1 MILAK
6 TASNWLKQYLQENGG
21 QMTIAL
27 ETMVLN

>member
-6 TASNWLKQYLQENGG
+6 TDSGWLKEHLKENGG

-27 ETMVLN
+27 QTVVIN

>member
-6 TASNWLKQYLQENGG
+6 TASTWLKQYLQENGG

>member
-6 TASNWLKQYLQENGG
+6 TDSGWLKGNLKENGG

-27 ETMVLN
+27 QTVVIN

>member
-6 TASNWLKQYLQENGG
+6 TDSGWLKQYLQGNGG

-27 ETMVLN
+27 QTMVIN